1 VADAVEKRR
10 EPEVVPPIA
19 RRRGAAYTRRFVLA
33 YALVI
38 AVFGG
43 TVALFAVLV
52 SRSDSS
58 SSRWSSYQPKG
69 RDELAKAQNL
79 ANYVAPRYID
89 EGGPVAVVEAQPLVV
104 QNTLVD
110 GIAFSRGASRGTIGG
125 GLKQFEPAEGTIMYV
140 FCGPGNKC
148 GPSPAATAQT
158 DTLLRRESLELALY
172 TFKYWHGIHSVV
184 ALLPPLNGTKPA
196 LYLKRGALEDVLSK
210 PLDRTLPARP
220 RITGGSMSEA
230 EQMTIDR
237 LTANNLYASEFE
249 ILPNGRALLVLAS
262 GTR

>member
-1 VADAVEKRR
+1 MADPVEQPPDR
-10 EPEVVPPIA
+10 EAVPPTA
-19 RRRGAAYTRRFVLA
+19 RRRGAVYKRRFILA

-38 AVFGG
+38 VIFAAMVG
-43 TVALFAVLV
+43 LFAVLV

-58 SSRWSSYQPKG
+58 SARWSSFQPKG
-69 RDELAKAQNL
+69 SDELSKAQNL

-110 GIAFSRGASRGTIGG
+110 GIAFSRGTSRGTIGG

-148 GPSPAATAQT
+148 GLSPNATAQR

-172 TFKYWHGIHSVV
+172 TFKYWHGINSVV
-184 ALLPPLNGTKPA
+184 TLLPPLNGTKPA
-196 LYLKRGALEDVLSK
+196 VYLRRRAFEDVLSK
-210 PLDRTLPARP
+210 PLDRTLPTRP
-220 RITGGSMSEA
+220 RVTGESMSEA
-230 EQMTIDR
+230 EQLRVDR

-262 GTR
+262 GRR

>member
-1 VADAVEKRR
+1 MADPVEHPRDR
-10 EPEVVPPIA
+10 EAVPPTA
-19 RRRGAAYTRRFVLA
+19 RRRGSVYKRRFILA

-38 AVFGG
+38 VVFAAMVG
-43 TVALFAVLV
+43 LFAALV

-58 SSRWSSYQPKG
+58 STRWSSFQPKG
-69 RDELAKAQNL
+69 SNELSKAQNL
-79 ANYVAPRYID
+79 ANYVAPRYVD

-110 GIAFSRGASRGTIGG
+110 GIAFSRATSRGTIGG
-125 GLKQFEPAEGTIMYV
+125 GLKQFESAEGTIMYV

-148 GPSPAATAQT
+148 GLSPNATAQT

-172 TFKYWHGIHSVV
+172 TFKYWHGINSVV

-196 LYLKRGALEDVLSK
+196 VYLRRRGFEDVLSK
-210 PLDRTLPARP
+210 PLDRTLPTRP
-220 RITGGSMSEA
+220 RVTGDSMTEA
-230 EQMTIDR
+230 EQLTVDR
-237 LTANNLYASEFE
+237 LTTNNLYASEFE

-262 GTR
+262 GRQ

>member
-1 VADAVEKRR
+1 MADAVEPRGR
-10 EPEVVPPIA
+10 EPVPPPA
-19 RRRGAAYTRRFVLA
+19 PRRGAVYKRRFVLA
-33 YALVI
+33 YVLVI
-38 AVFGG
+38 VVFAAMAG
-43 TVALFAVLV
+43 LFAVLV

-58 SSRWSSYQPKG
+58 SSWSSFQPKG
-69 RDELAKAQNL
+69 SDELAKAQNL

-89 EGGPVAVVEAQPLVV
+89 EGSPVAVVEAQPLVV

-110 GIAFSRGASRGTIGG
+110 GIAFSRATSRGTIGG
-125 GLKQFEPAEGTIMYV
+125 GLRQFEPAEGTIMYV

-148 GPSPAATAQT
+148 GLSPNATPQT

-172 TFKYWHGIHSVV
+172 TFKYWHGINSVV

-196 LYLKRGALEDVLSK
+196 VYLRRRAFEDILSK
-210 PLDRTLPARP
+210 PLDRTLHTRT
-220 RITGGSMSEA
+220 RVTGESMSEA
-230 EQMTIDR
+230 EQLTVDR

-262 GTR
+262 GSR